1 MSNREFAKLLAD
13 TIGNNPDLEVMCEV
27 ESEIVAEDGYAWWLG
42 NLDTKHGIE
51 VREYSADIG
60 ECVVFK
66 DDADYDDWAEDLG
79 LYDIYDEDTGEDDI
93 RKRVDEKANWKKAI
107 FIRITT

>member
-13 TIGNNPDLEVMCEV
+13 TMGNNPDLEVMCEV
-27 ESEIVAEDGYAWWLG
+27 VPELVGGDESWWLLG
-42 NLDTKHGIE
+42 ELDTKRGIE
-51 VREYSADIG
+51 VREYSTDIG

-66 DDADYDDWAEDLG
+66 DDAEYDDWAEDLG
-79 LYDIYDEDTGEDDI
+79 LYDIYDEDTGVDDI